1 MSNANEQRHKKKTRQ
16 PKLWTLLKALIRSRI
31 RTGIIVLVPVAF
43 TIWVLQ
49 LVFRWLDGLLQPLAQ
64 KAIPLVKQGIIGEP
78 PTIPK
83 VRIALE
89 DLPNHALAL
98 LHSGQHDA
106 LVETL
111 VDLRPSEMTYLLDRV
126 PGQDIL
132 PAILQMV
139 PREVPGAEW
148 VVPGAGLVALFLLL
162 YLVGFLASG
171 TVVNRFV
178 ALFDR
183 FLEKVPISRTIYT
196 ASKQVVK
203 TLGAADEGKF
213 KRAVLIPYPS
223 EPLRA
228 LAFVTNTFTDQI
240 TGTPMTSVFLPTT
253 PNPTSGFYLLLPSSK
268 VRELALNVEQAVSLI
283 MSGGIML
290 PAHPWTLPPSDAPP
304 TGPQGTDE

>member
-1 MSNANEQRHKKKTRQ
+1 MSNATEQKKKTRQ
-16 PKLWTLLKALIRSRI
+16 PRLWTLLKALIRSRI

-43 TIWVLQ
+43 TVWVLQ

-64 KAIPLVKQGIIGEP
+64 KAIPLVKQGITGEP
-78 PTIPK
+78 SAITR
-83 VRIALE
+83 VRVRLE
-89 DLPNHALAL
+89 DLPDHARAL
-98 LHSGQHDA
+98 LQSGQHDA

-111 VDLRPSEMTYLLDRV
+111 IDLRPSEMSYLLDHV
-126 PGQDIL
+126 PAQDIL
-132 PAILQMV
+132 PVILQMV

-162 YLVGFLASG
+162 YLVGFLTSG

-213 KRAVLIPYPS
+213 KRAVLIPYPCA
-223 EPLRA
+223 PLRA
-228 LAFVTNTFTDQI
+228 LAFVTNTFTDQK
-240 TGTPMTSVFLPTT
+240 TGASMTSVFLPTT
-253 PNPTSGFYLLLPSSK
+253 PNPTSGFYLLLPSSE
-268 VRELALNVEQAVSLI
+268 VRELALNVEQAVGLI

-290 PAHPWTLPPSDAPP
+290 PTHPWTLAPSEVPPGMLNDH
-304 TGPQGTDE
+304 E